1 MENSVFQYDRQRFVG
16 LLNHYVHPSEEV
28 SDPSQLKGRDNAL
41 EQLRDAFE
49 TRGMNAFVWGQR
61 GVGKTSLVHTACAK
75 YSDTVRLAAAISCD
89 KSSSHIE
96 LLNDIYRRVISEG
109 KIRLKD
115 PVVKAKLSAFGVSFE
130 GNTPTIRE
138 AIDVRSVNHASDLLQ
153 TILPDDHEHQRE
165 WVVIVDEFD
174 LLENKDTIHF
184 FTALAKQIS
193 VDKVPVKFVF
203 CGVASNLNDL
213 IGSHESVERYIKAVE
228 LKPLLNG
235 FIMEIAHY
243 ISENFS
249 ISLLKG
255 QLTRIAQISCGYP
268 HFVHLIMREVLS
280 ECYKRQISDEKI
292 NPDLF
297 KCAVQNAAKGAATRL
312 QVAYDDATKKG
323 TDNYI
328 EVLWAAA
335 DGQHLEKQFKRI
347 NDDYLK
353 IMGSRANRDP
363 VSNEKNLRNYLN
375 NLTKPSY
382 GSVLVRGKVGWYKFN
397 DPMFRSY
404 VRMVAHGE
412 GVDLGEESFRR

>member
-1 MENSVFQYDRQRFVG
+1 MEESIFTCDRKKFIG
-16 LLNHYVHPSEEV
+16 LLNHFVHPSEEV
-28 SDPSQLKGRDNAL
+28 SDPSQLKGRDGAL

-75 YSDTVRLAAAISCD
+75 YSDTVCLAAAISCD
-89 KSSSHIE
+89 KGSSHIE
-96 LLNDIYRRVISEG
+96 LLNDIYRRVLNDG
-109 KIRLKD
+109 KVRLKD
-115 PVVKAKLSAFGVSFE
+115 PALKAKLSAFGVSFE
-130 GNTPTIRE
+130 GNKPTARE
-138 AIDVRSVNHASDLLQ
+138 TIEVRSVNHASDLLQ
-153 TILPDDHEHQRE
+153 TILPDDHQTQRE

-174 LLENKDTIHF
+174 LLENKDTINF

-213 IGSHESVERYIKAVE
+213 IGSHESVERYLKAVE

-235 FIMEIAHY
+235 FIMEIAHF

-255 QLTRIAQISCGYP
+255 QLTRISQISCGYP
-268 HFVHLIMREVLS
+268 HFVHLIMREILI
-280 ECYKRQISDEKI
+280 ECYQRQVLDGKISPE
-292 NPDLF
+292 LF
-297 KCAVQNAAKGAATRL
+297 KLAVQNAAKGAATRL

-335 DGQHLEKQFKRI
+335 DGQHLEKQFKKI
-347 NDDYLK
+347 NDDYLR
-353 IMGSRANRDP
+353 IMNSRTSREAL
-363 VSNEKNLRNYLN
+363 SNEKNLRNYLN

-382 GSVLVRGKVGWYKFN
+382 GSVLMRGKVGWYKFT